1 MNSRWGYKNHQIKD
15 AGEKEA
21 FNLKTNSLRTI
32 SKYKQGFSLWFKMF
46 VSLFPAGTFAE
57 RSRYSRELKLTYFF
71 NMVDF

>member
-1 MNSRWGYKNHQIKD
+1 
-15 AGEKEA
+15 
-21 FNLKTNSLRTI
+21 
-32 SKYKQGFSLWFKMF
+32 MF